1 MTISSSISKLIMKP
15 RKFATPSSNANGNAS
30 GNSCQSVK
38 STASDESSIAISSI
52 PSHSC
57 IHRRRSSAPLSVSWE
72 DVSDHSLSTCDE
84 STDSGEASVL
94 HTVEEG
100 ASSPQRPQHEQD
112 DDDEEDDDDATYSTL
127 YQDLQDIQSSRQY
140 PRRGSLLELILAE
153 DTPTIYS
160 GCTESTQKMR
170 RPQGGRRRG
179 SSSCNSSSVIQDRI
193 LMDDESSI
201 LDLMELRY
209 GASSNSTAVD
219 DDNR

>member
-1 MTISSSISKLIMKP
+1 MKP

-100 ASSPQRPQHEQD
+100 APSPQRPQHEQD
-112 DDDEEDDDDATYSTL
+112 DEEDDDDDATYSSL

-153 DTPTIYS
+153 DDAPTIFS
-160 GCTESTQKMR
+160 GCTDECTQKMR

-179 SSSCNSSSVIQDRI
+179 SSSSCCNSSSVIQDRI
-193 LMDDESSI
+193 FMDDESSI

-219 DDNR
+219 SDR

>member
-1 MTISSSISKLIMKP
+1 MKP
-15 RKFATPSSNANGNAS
+15 RKFATSIVS

-38 STASDESSIAISSI
+38 SAASDDESSAISSI

-57 IHRRRSSAPLSVSWE
+57 IHRRRSSTPLSVSWE

-100 ASSPQRPQHEQD
+100 APSPQRPQHE
-112 DDDEEDDDDATYSTL
+112 EEEEEEDDDATYSSL

-153 DTPTIYS
+153 DDAPTNIS

-219 DDNR
+219 SDR

>member
-1 MTISSSISKLIMKP
+1 MKP
-15 RKFATPSSNANGNAS
+15 RKFVTSS
-30 GNSCQSVK
+30 SCQSVK
-38 STASDESSIAISSI
+38 SAASDESSAISSI

-57 IHRRRSSAPLSVSWE
+57 IHRRRSSAPLSVSWG
-72 DVSDHSLSTCDE
+72 DCSDYSLSTCDE
-84 STDSGEASVL
+84 STDSSEASVL

-112 DDDEEDDDDATYSTL
+112 EDEEDDDDATYSSL

-153 DTPTIYS
+153 DDAPTIFS

-179 SSSCNSSSVIQDRI
+179 SSCCNSSSVIQDRI
-193 LMDDESSI
+193 FMDDESSI

-209 GASSNSTAVD
+209 GASSTSTAID
-219 DDNR
+219 GDR

>member
-1 MTISSSISKLIMKP
+1 MKP
-15 RKFATPSSNANGNAS
+15 RKFATSSAS

-57 IHRRRSSAPLSVSWE
+57 IQHRRKSSAPLSVSWE

-100 ASSPQRPQHEQD
+100 APSPQRPQHEE
-112 DDDEEDDDDATYSTL
+112 DDDEEDDDATYSTL

-153 DTPTIYS
+153 DDAPTICS

-179 SSSCNSSSVIQDRI
+179 SSSSNSSSVIQDRI
-193 LMDDESSI
+193 FMDDESSI

-219 DDNR
+219 SDR